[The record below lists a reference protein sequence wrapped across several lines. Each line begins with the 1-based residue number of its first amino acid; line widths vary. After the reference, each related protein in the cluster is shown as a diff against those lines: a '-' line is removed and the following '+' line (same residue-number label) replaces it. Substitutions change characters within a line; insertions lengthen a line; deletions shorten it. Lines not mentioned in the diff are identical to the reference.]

1 MEDSQHLAISAYGYV
16 LEKTTEQA
24 GMEKEC

>member
-1 MEDSQHLAISAYGYV
+1 MGDSQDLAICAYGYV
-16 LEKTTEQA
+16 LERITEQA